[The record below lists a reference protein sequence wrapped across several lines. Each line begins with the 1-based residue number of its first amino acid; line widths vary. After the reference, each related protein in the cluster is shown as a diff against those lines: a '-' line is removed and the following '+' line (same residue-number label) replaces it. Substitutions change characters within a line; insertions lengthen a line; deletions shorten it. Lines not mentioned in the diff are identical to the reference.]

1 MRVVMVAPTVGVRR
15 RAPAAAAPCA
25 AAVVLL
31 IPPPPTLDASVQ
43 HREEV
48 PLRGWIA
55 QRELRGGDEVT
66 SVGSLERRA
75 RRGGGVVLLL
85 LRERQFEAPANRI
98 AIRGRVVPRRRRGRG
113 HIVAAASLE
122 RELGHVEE
130 QAGHVEPVVA
140 VGLFR
145 GIRGRGD
152 GIVVPLVLVIVC
164 DLPRAKPPF
173 ADGLPQLDAGK
184 DLDVS
189 RLPSLPVDVAAA
201 LVAALLL
208 LPASLLPGIVVG
220 HGQLQH
226 AAVPPGILLQL
237 HEVLQGKRVNPLPLP
252 RR

>member
-66 SVGSLERRA
+66 SVGSLE
-75 RRGGGVVLLL
+75 
-85 LRERQFEAPANRI
+85 
-98 AIRGRVVPRRRRGRG
+98 RRRRGRG